1 KTYPYPG
8 HSQH

>member
-1 KTYPYPG
+1 TYPYPG